1 MSDIKWLTYDEAA
14 VALRISPE
22 SVRRLAQ
29 RRKWSRRPG
38 NDGKVRLGVPAERL
52 EAVAL
57 VAGDAALDAIR
68 GAAGDTAGD
77 DARDTTLN
85 TGTIVT
91 ILTRHVERLETE
103 LATAKSER
111 DAAYSRISELAAE
124 VKGNLTFIT
133 DLTAKA
139 GRVDVLEALLNV
151 EQRRVEEIKNVEHQ
165 RIEELEAERDRWAAI
180 AEANQRQITHLT
192 EKRRGWWP
200 WRRAG

>member
-57 VAGDAALDAIR
+57 VAGD
-68 GAAGDTAGD
+68 TAGD

-85 TGTIVT
+85 TVTIVT
-91 ILTRHVERLETE
+91 ICREHVKMSGLRST
-103 LATAKSER
+103 S
-111 DAAYSRISELAAE
+111 
-124 VKGNLTFIT
+124 
-133 DLTAKA
+133 
-139 GRVDVLEALLNV
+139 NV
-151 EQRRVEEIKNVEHQ
+151 RSGADG
-165 RIEELEAERDRWAAI
+165 LWA
-180 AEANQRQITHLT
+180 
-192 EKRRGWWP
+192 
-200 WRRAG
+200 